1 MKNISSDRKI
11 FITLVLAY
19 GLFIGI
25 TSCSKIAGLP
35 LQTNQ
40 PFLGGTINPN
50 TGMTA
55 WDYIKSRGPGKG
67 DSLFSSMYQ
76 AIIYSGID
84 TNLYVQ
90 PNTTYILY
98 SDSAIIYHNSNGGVS
113 TSSYWGHYKVKVNG
127 KSVAA
132 TSWSQYSPDSVK
144 NNLLYL
150 IIPGVYNANN
160 IPISYELN
168 NAIQDVITVWSPN
181 SLYIQN
187 GVKMS
192 LFHNTLDSL
201 VPYPNNLIC
210 LSQSDSN
217 STYQAIYIN
226 AFPGTTLGVSKTSP
240 TVGVK
245 VSTSNIIAKNG
256 IMHSVDKVI
265 YY

>member
-1 MKNISSDRKI
+1 MKKKSLYIKI
-11 FITLVLAY
+11 IIANLLVYCLVM
-19 GLFIGI
+19 GI
-25 TSCSKIAGLP
+25 VSCNKLAGLP

-40 PFLGGTINPN
+40 PFIGGTINPN

-55 WDYIKSRGPGKG
+55 WEYIKSRGPGKG
-67 DSLFSSMYQ
+67 DSLFSLMYQ

-84 TNLYVQ
+84 TNLYTR

-98 SDSAIIYHNSNGGVS
+98 SDSAIIYHASTGNVS
-113 TSSYWGHYKVKVNG
+113 TSSYWGHYKVNK
-127 KSVAA
+127 KDA
-132 TSWSQYSPDSVK
+132 TSWASYTGNYIDSIK

-150 IIPGVYNANN
+150 IIPGIYNTNN
-160 IPISYELN
+160 IPVSYELN
-168 NAIQDVITVWSPN
+168 NVIPDTTNWKAD
-181 SLYIQN
+181 SL
-187 GVKMS
+187 S
-192 LFHNTLDSL
+192 FFHNTMSTLAF
-201 VPYPNNLIC
+201 PNNTIC

-240 TVGVK
+240 SVGVK
-245 VSTSNIIAKNG
+245 VSTSNIIVNNG